1 MYIDVFL
8 YFYTVN
14 QAINIPY
21 LSPEVALLL
30 QQKETLDNAILDI
43 NNLVVS
49 KNDLLSQKENVIA
62 QNTKTIA
69 QKDATIYDLQFQLA
83 QLRRAI
89 FGSKSERHVP
99 KT

>member
-1 MYIDVFL
+1 MLFLLVYIDIFL

-14 QAINIPY
+14 QAINIPD

-62 QNTKTIA
+62 QKDQPFTICS
-69 QKDATIYDLQFQLA
+69 F
-83 QLRRAI
+83 
-89 FGSKSERHVP
+89 S
-99 KT
+99 